1 MKILLME
8 RFQRDLAGLSR
19 QERNRCFELMIALP
33 KAMGTTH
40 GHSGLGIR
48 KIHSSGIY
56 EARVGLGLRV
66 VFALRVDQA
75 ILVRVGSHEDVR
87 KYLAS
92 L

>member
-1 MKILLME
+1 
-8 RFQRDLAGLSR
+8 
-19 QERNRCFELMIALP
+19 MIALP
-33 KAMGTTH
+33 KAMGTPH

-56 EARVGLGLRV
+56 EARVGLGLRA
-66 VFALRVDQA
+66 VFALRLDQA

>member
-8 RFQRDLAGLSR
+8 RFQRDLAGLS
-19 QERNRCFELMIALP
+19 QQDRNRCFELMIGLP
-33 KAMGTTH
+33 KGMGTPP

>member
-8 RFQRDLAGLSR
+8 RFQRDLAELS
-19 QERNRCFELMIALP
+19 QQDRNRFFELMTGLP
-33 KAMGTTH
+33 KAMGTPH